1 MPALVRYCLVSTLLV
16 AAAWF
21 GFVYEIDGRTPY
33 SHARRLVRETQ
44 TPEVSRRT
52 PRPARATRAKRRGA
66 RAKPPR
72 RDRTTVDERISARD
86 QKALDDL
93 LTAEIHPKR
102 R

>member
-1 MPALVRYCLVSTLLV
+1 VPALVRYCLVSTLLV

-33 SHARRLVRETQ
+33 SHARRLTRGEQATEA
-44 TPEVSRRT
+44 PRRS
-52 PRPARATRAKRRGA
+52 ARTKRRKTTRSTEA
-66 RAKPPR
+66 RPR
-72 RDRTTVDERISARD
+72 NRERTTVDERISTRD

-93 LTAEIHPKR
+93 LTAEIHPDR